1 MDNQQLAPIEMFRR
15 DLQKEGSR
23 LKASLPAHLP
33 LERFQRAA
41 MIAVENNM
49 DLLACEPQSLMTS
62 LSRCAQDGLVPDNRE
77 AAMVI
82 FNTKSGNN
90 WVKKAQYMPMVDGVL
105 KRARQSGEI
114 STITARA
121 VYENDQFD
129 YWIDEDGEHVQF
141 RPNLHG
147 DRGGFK
153 LVFAMAK
160 TKSGELI
167 VEPMSKDE
175 VEKVRMSSKNP
186 DKGPWKDWYER
197 MACKSVL
204 HRLSRRLPNSS
215 EIMEMLKHDHEGYT
229 FSNAREERPINE
241 APAINEKP
249 VYTQEMFNGEANKWA
264 NAVSAG
270 KITPEAII
278 TKLSAS
284 YEVPSKVREQIE
296 TIVDVPEEA

>member
-49 DLLACEPQSLMTS
+49 ELLACEPQSLMTS

-215 EIMEMLKHDHEGYT
+215 EIMEMLKHDHEGYN
-229 FSNAREERPINE
+229 FNDREMKDVNSKPSRDTYTMDSFTAERNKLASMIDSGRQTAQSIIAMKSSKYDIPEDVRSEILSLE
-241 APAINEKP
+241 AE
-249 VYTQEMFNGEANKWA
+249 TQA
-264 NAVSAG
+264 
-270 KITPEAII
+270 
-278 TKLSAS
+278 
-284 YEVPSKVREQIE
+284 
-296 TIVDVPEEA
+296 

>member
-1 MDNQQLAPIEMFRR
+1 MDSQNLAPIEMFRR

-23 LKASLPAHLP
+23 LKASLPAHMP

-49 DLLACEPQSLMTS
+49 ELLSCDPQSLMTS

-121 VYENDQFD
+121 VYENDVFD
-129 YWIDEDGEHVQF
+129 YWIDENGEHVQF

-147 DRGGFK
+147 DRGTFK

-229 FSNAREERPINE
+229 FSDREMKDVNSTPSRDTYTMDSFTAERNKLASLVDSGRQSAQSILAMKSSKYDIPEDVRSQILSLDAE
-241 APAINEKP
+241 AQA
-249 VYTQEMFNGEANKWA
+249 
-264 NAVSAG
+264 
-270 KITPEAII
+270 
-278 TKLSAS
+278 
-284 YEVPSKVREQIE
+284 
-296 TIVDVPEEA
+296 

>member
-1 MDNQQLAPIEMFRR
+1 MGNQQLAPIEMFRR

-33 LERFQRAA
+33 LERFQRAV

-215 EIMEMLKHDHEGYT
+215 EIMEMLKHDHEGYN
-229 FSNAREERPINE
+229 FNDREMKDVNSKPSRDTYTMDSFTAERNKLASMIDSGRQTAQSIIAMKSSKYDIPEDVRSEILSLE
-241 APAINEKP
+241 AE
-249 VYTQEMFNGEANKWA
+249 TQA
-264 NAVSAG
+264 
-270 KITPEAII
+270 
-278 TKLSAS
+278 
-284 YEVPSKVREQIE
+284 
-296 TIVDVPEEA
+296 

>member
-1 MDNQQLAPIEMFRR
+1 MGNQLAPIEQFRN
-15 DLQKEGSR
+15 E
-23 LKASLPAHLP
+23 LKGHTGKFKSSLPAHLP
-33 LERFQRAA
+33 VERFCRAA
-41 MIAVENNM
+41 VVAAENNPE
-49 DLLACEPQSLMTS
+49 LLNAERTSLFNS

-82 FNTKSGNN
+82 FNTKSGNE
-90 WVKKAQYMPMVDGVL
+90 WIKKVQYMPMVDGVL

-121 VYENDQFD
+121 VYEHDVFD
-129 YWIDEDGEHVQF
+129 YWIDENGEHVQF

-147 DRGGFK
+147 ERGAFK

-160 TKSGELI
+160 TKDGDLI

-175 VEKVRMSSKNP
+175 VEKVRQASKNP

-215 EIMEMLKHDHEGYT
+215 EIMEMMKHDHENYS
-229 FSNAREERPINE
+229 FSDREEKEVNPTPSKE
-241 APAINEKP
+241 
-249 VYTQEMFNGEANKWA
+249 VYGFAQFDAEQ
-264 NAVSAG
+264 G
-270 KITPEAII
+270 KIREMIASGRQTAQAILAMK
-278 TKLSAS
+278 T
-284 YEVPSKVREQIE
+284 SKY
-296 TIVDVPEEA
+296 DVPEDIRSAILNIEQEQAA

>member
-215 EIMEMLKHDHEGYT
+215 EIMEMLKHDHEGYN
-229 FSNAREERPINE
+229 FNDREMKDVNSKPSRDTYTMDSFTAERNKLASMIDSGRQTAQSIIAMKSSKYDIPEDVRSEILSLE
-241 APAINEKP
+241 AE
-249 VYTQEMFNGEANKWA
+249 TQA
-264 NAVSAG
+264 
-270 KITPEAII
+270 
-278 TKLSAS
+278 
-284 YEVPSKVREQIE
+284 
-296 TIVDVPEEA
+296 

>member
-49 DLLACEPQSLMTS
+49 ELLACEPQSLMTS

-90 WVKKAQYMPMVDGVL
+90 WVKKAKYMPMVDGVL

-215 EIMEMLKHDHEGYT
+215 EIMEMLKHDHEGYN
-229 FSNAREERPINE
+229 FNDREMKDVNSKPSRDTYTMDSFTAERNKLASMIDSGRQTAQSIIAMKSSKYDIPEDVRSEILSLE
-241 APAINEKP
+241 AE
-249 VYTQEMFNGEANKWA
+249 TQA
-264 NAVSAG
+264 
-270 KITPEAII
+270 
-278 TKLSAS
+278 
-284 YEVPSKVREQIE
+284 
-296 TIVDVPEEA
+296 

>member
-1 MDNQQLAPIEMFRR
+1 MGNQQLAPIEMFRR

-49 DLLACEPQSLMTS
+49 DLLACDPQSLMTS

-215 EIMEMLKHDHEGYT
+215 EIMEMLKHDHEGYN
-229 FSNAREERPINE
+229 FNDREMKDVNSKPSRDTYTMDSFTAERNKLASMIDSGRQTAQSIIAMKSSKYDIPEDVRSEILSLE
-241 APAINEKP
+241 AE
-249 VYTQEMFNGEANKWA
+249 TQA
-264 NAVSAG
+264 
-270 KITPEAII
+270 
-278 TKLSAS
+278 
-284 YEVPSKVREQIE
+284 
-296 TIVDVPEEA
+296 

>member
-215 EIMEMLKHDHEGYT
+215 EIMEMLKHDHEGYN
-229 FSNAREERPINE
+229 FNDREMKDVSSKPSRDTYTMDSFTAERNKLASMIDSGRQTAQSIIAMKSSKYDIPEDVRSEILSLE
-241 APAINEKP
+241 AE
-249 VYTQEMFNGEANKWA
+249 TQA
-264 NAVSAG
+264 
-270 KITPEAII
+270 
-278 TKLSAS
+278 
-284 YEVPSKVREQIE
+284 
-296 TIVDVPEEA
+296 

>member
-1 MDNQQLAPIEMFRR
+1 MGNQQLSPIEMFRR

-49 DLLACEPQSLMTS
+49 ELLACEPQSLMTS

-215 EIMEMLKHDHEGYT
+215 EIMEMLKHDHEGYN
-229 FSNAREERPINE
+229 FNDREMKDVNSKPSRDTYTMDSFTAERNKLASMIDSGRQTAQSIIAMKSSKYDIPEDVRSEILSLE
-241 APAINEKP
+241 AE
-249 VYTQEMFNGEANKWA
+249 TQA
-264 NAVSAG
+264 
-270 KITPEAII
+270 
-278 TKLSAS
+278 
-284 YEVPSKVREQIE
+284 
-296 TIVDVPEEA
+296 

>member
-1 MDNQQLAPIEMFRR
+1 MDNQNLAPIDMFRR

-49 DLLACEPQSLMTS
+49 ELLSCDPQSLMTS

-82 FNTKSGNN
+82 FNTRSGNN

-121 VYENDQFD
+121 VYENDVFD

-147 DRGGFK
+147 DRGAFK

-229 FSNAREERPINE
+229 FNDREMKDVNSTPSRDIYTMDSFTAERNKLASMIDSGRQTAQSIIAMKSSKYDIPEDVRSEILSLE
-241 APAINEKP
+241 AE
-249 VYTQEMFNGEANKWA
+249 TQA
-264 NAVSAG
+264 
-270 KITPEAII
+270 
-278 TKLSAS
+278 
-284 YEVPSKVREQIE
+284 
-296 TIVDVPEEA
+296 